1 MSDPTRKRPILA
13 GFDGSATARGAV
25 MWAAAEATRRGAQLL
40 VTRAYERPINVT
52 DLSWTPVGL
61 LERLPTYTHRDT
73 AVRRLAKDCLTA
85 HPDLAVATTI
95 RAGHPGEVLAT
106 LADETDAELVVLGA
120 AEHGPVARL
129 VLGSVAADMVHHV
142 ARPVIAVRHAEAAD
156 PKAPVLLGLAGVA
169 EDAPAVEFAF
179 DYASRHGVP
188 LHAIHASTQHT
199 DARRAEQ
206 LLAPWRGRYANVRVH
221 TEVLADKP
229 AHALV
234 EQSATARLLVVGCH
248 HHGALHRML
257 QGSVSHT
264 SLYHAA
270 CPVAV
275 VPAARRHT
283 PRATEETAAAR
294 S

>member
-13 GFDGSATARGAV
+13 GFDGSTTARDAV
-25 MWAAAEATRRGAQLL
+25 IWAAAEAARRGTRLL
-40 VTRAYERPINVT
+40 VARAYERPINVT

-73 AVRRLAKDCLTA
+73 AMRRLARDCLTA
-85 HPDLAVATTI
+85 HPDLAVETMI
-95 RAGHPGEVLAT
+95 RAGHPGEVLTT
-106 LADETDAELVVLGA
+106 LAEETDAELVVLGA

-129 VLGSVAADMVHHV
+129 VLGSVAADLVHHV
-142 ARPVIAVRHAEAAD
+142 TRPVIAVRRAEASD
-156 PKAPVLLGLAGVA
+156 PEAPVLLGLAGVP
-169 EDAPAVEFAF
+169 EDGPAVEFAF
-179 DYASRHGVP
+179 SYAESHHAP
-188 LHAIHASTQHT
+188 LHAIHASDNRETQ
-199 DARRAEQ
+199 AEE
-206 LLAPWRGRYANVRVH
+206 LLAPWRARHPNVRVH

-234 EQSATARLLVVGCH
+234 EQSATAQLLVVGCH
-248 HHGALHRML
+248 HHNALHRML

-275 VPAARRHT
+275 IPATRQRT
-283 PRATEETAAAR
+283 PRNTPATATATG
-294 S
+294 